1 MAPDARKGTAA
12 AVGATVLAAVL
23 WGTSFNV
30 NDVGL
35 AYLGPSTFVFLRFAL
50 AGVATMAVALA
61 LRRLDAGPLRS
72 PWFWLL
78 AAFNALGFFLQ
89 YVGQTMTT
97 PARTAL
103 FVNTSAF
110 FVAVLD
116 RLLYGVRVGPRRLAA
131 ILFGVGG
138 AALLITGGDRS
149 SLQGGRFVGDLV
161 VLAAGTAWSVFFV
174 MNRRAVNQA
183 DPLNVTAWTFALTAL
198 LLVPTLLLD
207 EAPLRVPPEGALAIL
222 YAGLVTTA
230 LAFGLWAYGLT
241 RINATASAVLLLVE
255 ILVASVLSAALGRET
270 FGVVEFVGAGMLVGA
285 VVGMGLVEASRGKE
299 AAAPGG
305 GT

>member
-1 MAPDARKGTAA
+1 MDRKGTTA
-12 AVGATVLAAVL
+12 AVAATVLAAVL

-30 NDVGL
+30 NDAGL
-35 AYLGPSTFVFLRFAL
+35 AYLGPSTFVLLRFAL
-50 AGVATMAVALA
+50 AAVATLAVAA
-61 LRRLDAGPLRS
+61 LLGRLDASPLRS

-110 FVAVLD
+110 AVALLD
-116 RLLYGVRVGPRRLAA
+116 RVLYKVRVGPRRLAA
-131 ILFGVGG
+131 IALGVGG
-138 AALLITGGDRS
+138 AAILITGGDPRS
-149 SLQGGRFVGDLV
+149 LEGGRLLGDLV
-161 VLAAGTAWSVFFV
+161 VLSAGVAWSVFFV
-174 MNRRAVNQA
+174 MNRKAVTQA
-183 DPLNVTAWTFALTAL
+183 DPLNVTAWTFALTAI

-207 EAPLRVPPEGALAIL
+207 EAPLRVPPQGALAIL

-230 LAFGLWAYGLT
+230 LAFGLWAWGLT
-241 RINATASAVLLLVE
+241 RLNATASAVLLLVE

-270 FGVVEFVGAGMLVGA
+270 FGVAELAGAGMLVGA
-285 VVGMGLVEASRGKE
+285 VVGMSLVEARKE
-299 AAAPGG
+299 TLPAPAEEA
-305 GT
+305 

>member
-1 MAPDARKGTAA
+1 MAAARKGTTA
-12 AVGATVLAAVL
+12 AVAATVLAAIL

-30 NDVGL
+30 NDAGL
-35 AYLGPSTFVFLRFAL
+35 AYLGPATFVFLRFAL
-50 AGVATMAVALA
+50 AGVATLAVALL
-61 LRRLDAGPLRS
+61 LRRLDASPLRS

-110 FVAVLD
+110 AVALLD
-116 RLLYGVRVGPRRLAA
+116 RVLYGVHVGPRRLAA

-138 AALLITGGDRS
+138 AALLITGGDLS
-149 SLQGGRFVGDLV
+149 TLQGGRFVGDLV

-174 MNRRAVNQA
+174 MNRRAVTSG
-183 DPLNVTAWTFALTAL
+183 DPLNVTAWTFTLTAV

-207 EAPLRVPPEGALAIL
+207 EAPLRVPPEGALAIV

-230 LAFGLWAYGLT
+230 LAFGLWAWGLT

-255 ILVASVLSAALGRET
+255 ILVASALSAALGRET
-270 FGVVEFVGAGMLVGA
+270 FALVEFVGAGMLVGA
-285 VVGMGLVEASRGKE
+285 VVGIGLAEARR
-299 AAAPGG
+299 APEPAPADP
-305 GT
+305 